1 MEVTIVNRSEAVKN
15 FFVLADA
22 ISFIEDNICN
32 QFNHQI
38 IADYCYVS
46 LSSLQKLFRL
56 ALNLS
61 IKEYI
66 SKRRISL
73 AAEDILS
80 TEMSITDIAYKYQFS
95 SPEVFRRAFKK
106 VWTVSPTVY
115 KKQWK
120 FSGIFPKIHYDYIE
134 GEDQEVARKKVDIA
148 DAYDVFKSMKGTYVI
163 CFDIVNLTFINSIS
177 RAAGDLAIV
186 ESARRIDEVRDDDM
200 LMFRIGADEFALVT
214 GLKDL
219 QNTEKLAEK
228 VLSSNGSVIEYNDQK
243 IPLSLRAGYTK
254 IPNEPLRYSDF
265 FTNIHQAIEESKKV
279 EHR

>member
-1 MEVTIVNRSEAVKN
+1 M
-15 FFVLADA
+15 LADA

-95 SPEVFRRAFKK
+95 SPEVFCRAFKK
-106 VWTVSPTVY
+106 FGLFHLRFTRSNEVFRY
-115 KKQWK
+115 
-120 FSGIFPKIHYDYIE
+120 IPKD
-134 GEDQEVARKKVDIA
+134 
-148 DAYDVFKSMKGTYVI
+148 
-163 CFDIVNLTFINSIS
+163 
-177 RAAGDLAIV
+177 
-186 ESARRIDEVRDDDM
+186 
-200 LMFRIGADEFALVT
+200 
-214 GLKDL
+214 
-219 QNTEKLAEK
+219 
-228 VLSSNGSVIEYNDQK
+228 
-243 IPLSLRAGYTK
+243 SL
-254 IPNEPLRYSDF
+254 
-265 FTNIHQAIEESKKV
+265 
-279 EHR
+279 

>member
-1 MEVTIVNRSEAVKN
+1 
-15 FFVLADA
+15 
-22 ISFIEDNICN
+22 
-32 QFNHQI
+32 
-38 IADYCYVS
+38 
-46 LSSLQKLFRL
+46 LQKLFRL

-95 SPEVFRRAFKK
+95 SPEVFCRAFKK

-148 DAYDVFKSMKGTYVI
+148 DAYDVFKSMKGTFVI

-186 ESARRIDEVRDDDM
+186 ESARRIDEVKDDDM

-228 VLSSNGSVIEYNDQK
+228 VLSSNGRVIEYNDQK

-265 FTNIHQAIEESKKV
+265 FTNMHQAIEESKKV